1 VRFDGVERV
10 EFSVKETECE
20 EKFMTTRKR
29 MISMAMTL
37 IEMRRVMKRCMDES
51 KLLYNHQLLQFL
63 LEL

>member
-10 EFSVKETECE
+10 KFSVKEIECG

-37 IEMRRVMKRCMDES
+37 IEMRRVMK
-51 KLLYNHQLLQFL
+51 KVYG
-63 LEL
+63 